1 MAVTKTDFINFT
13 RCRRY
18 SALEEVKKDRLDA
31 DISYEE
37 YKKQEIQD
45 QIKELVG
52 SMFELDENEEE
63 VDLTEK
69 ENAQLKAMMPYY
81 KQVEMEAG
89 RIVTEMFWGTSSYAE
104 STRDQVSFEY
114 LRNGIRYLCYID
126 IYNEVDDTI
135 NIVEVKA
142 TTNNNYM
149 NLVGNHKKS
158 EKYPIFKKDGNIFK
172 LKGEIVGYPLE
183 SEMPL
188 EKYEEK
194 RQKLFDKYG
203 IGKYI
208 YDLAIQRF
216 IIEGEYKNSD
226 NLEGCKNINYY
237 LAVLNKDYIFDGE
250 YIDGKPNYKKSSD
263 GEELITLFDMTEVT
277 REYQSIIDT
286 EATILEGR
294 LFEPNIDPCPL
305 GVFCKRKKTDECKY
319 LSTVCGKMIPPKN
332 SSLNYLNNGS
342 GFLDESGERVKG
354 LEIINRG
361 YYGMLDV
368 PESWITSRKHELQR
382 ECLEFKREYINKEKL
397 KAGLSTLK
405 YPIYHLDF
413 ETFPCP
419 LPRFKGEFP
428 YIQSPF
434 EYSLHIEYEPGVC
447 DKLEDNFVFL
457 CKTHEDEREELV
469 KTLVENIKPGGTMFA
484 QNVGFEKSRIKE
496 LSKIFPE
503 YKERLM
509 EIYDKGYDLLWLV
522 NTNSKLYEGLG
533 FNSEEA
539 KIFNYYNSD
548 LSGSFSIKKTLPVF
562 SDLSYKDLVVKNG
575 TEAIV
580 VYANYPYMQKEEFNL
595 KYQALIEYC
604 RQDTWAMVV
613 ILEALRKLVN

>member
-1 MAVTKTDFINFT
+1 MAITKTDFINYT

-37 YKKQEIQD
+37 YKKQETLE
-45 QIKELVG
+45 QIKELLG
-52 SMFELDENEEE
+52 SMYDTDEFDEE

-69 ENAQLKAMMPYY
+69 ENAQLRAMMPYY
-81 KQVEMEAG
+81 KQVELEAG
-89 RIVTEMFWGTSSYAE
+89 RITSEMFGGTTSYAE

-114 LRNGIRYLCYID
+114 LRNGIRYLCYVD

-142 TTNNNYM
+142 TTNNNYLK
-149 NLVGNHKKS
+149 LVANHKKGD
-158 EKYPIFKKDGNIFK
+158 KYPIFLKTGNIFK
-172 LKGEIVGYPLE
+172 LKGEIPGYPLE

-188 EKYEEK
+188 DKYEEK
-194 RQKLFDKYG
+194 REKLFNRYDL
-203 IGKYI
+203 GKYI
-208 YDLAIQRF
+208 YDLAVQRF
-216 IIEGEYKNSD
+216 IIEGEYKNSN
-226 NLEGCKNINYY
+226 NLDKIKNINYY

-250 YIDGKPNYKKSSD
+250 YIDGVANYKRIN
-263 GEELITLFDMTEVT
+263 GEELITLLDMNEIT
-277 REYQSIIDT
+277 REYQSIIERD
-286 EATILEGR
+286 ADLLENR
-294 LFEPNIDPCPL
+294 LFNPSIDDCSL
-305 GVFCKRKKTDECKY
+305 GIFCKRKKTDECKY
-319 LSTVCGKMIPPKN
+319 FTTVCGKMIPEKN
-332 SSLNYLNNGS
+332 SSLNYLNNGQ
-342 GFLDESGERVKG
+342 GFTDEFGDKVKG

-368 PESWITSRKHELQR
+368 PDSWIKQRKHELQR
-382 ECLEFKREYINKEKL
+382 ECLEFDREYVDKDKL
-397 KAGLSTLK
+397 KSGLSLIK

-434 EYSLHIEYEPGVC
+434 EYSLHIEYEPGKC

-457 CKTHEDEREELV
+457 CKTFGDEREELV

-509 EIYDKGYDLLWLV
+509 EIYDKGFDLLWLV
-522 NTNSKLYEGLG
+522 NTNSKMYEDLG
-533 FNSEEA
+533 YDKEEA
-539 KIFNYYNSD
+539 KIFNYYSSK

-613 ILEALRKLVN
+613 ILEALRNLVK

>member
-1 MAVTKTDFINFT
+1 MAITKTDFINYT

-18 SALEEVKKDRLDA
+18 SALEEVKKERLDA
-31 DISYEE
+31 DISYDE
-37 YKKQEIQD
+37 YKRQETEEQL
-45 QIKELVG
+45 KEILSSVY
-52 SMFELDENEEE
+52 EVDEYGEEI
-63 VDLTEK
+63 DLTEK

-81 KQVEMEAG
+81 KQVELEAG
-89 RIVTEMFWGTSSYAE
+89 RIVTEMFGGVSTYAL

-126 IYNEVDDTI
+126 IYNEVGNTI

-149 NLVGNHKKS
+149 KLVGNHPKG
-158 EKYPIFKKDGNIFK
+158 EKYSIFLKENNIFK
-172 LKGEIVGYPLE
+172 LKGEIEEYPLE

-188 EKYEEK
+188 DKYEEK

-226 NLEGCKNINYY
+226 NLEGIKNINYY

-250 YIDGKPNYKKSSD
+250 YIDGKPNYKKSSNN
-263 GEELITLFDMTEVT
+263 EELIVLFDMNEITK
-277 REYQSIIDT
+277 EYQSIIDT

-294 LFEPNIDPCPL
+294 LFNPDISPCPL
-305 GVFCKRKKTDECKY
+305 GIFCKRKKTDECKY
-319 LSTVCGKMIPPKN
+319 LSTVCGKMIPQKN

-342 GFLDESGERVKG
+342 GFVDEFGERVKG

-368 PESWITSRKHELQR
+368 PEEWITSRKHELQR
-382 ECLEFKREYINKEKL
+382 ECLEFKREYVNKEKL

-434 EYSLHIEYEPGVC
+434 EYSLHIEYEPGKC
-447 DKLEDNFVFL
+447 DKLKDNFVFL
-457 CKTHEDEREELV
+457 CSTHEDERLELV
-469 KTLVENIKPGGTMFA
+469 KTLVEHIKPGGTMFA

-496 LSKIFPE
+496 LAKIFPQ
-503 YKERLM
+503 YSERLM

-533 FNSEEA
+533 FDSEEA

-580 VYANYPYMQKEEFNL
+580 VYANYPYMQKEEFDL

-613 ILEALRKLVN
+613 ILEALRKLVK